1 MEVGAMAGGCGNW
14 QDLAA
19 PNRCLVDLGESEKE
33 ELLAV
38 GKEEGREGRHFFLPC
53 LLFLDSLTTKEPGL
67 MEEEVFS
74 GLGFRDVRN
83 PLPSLKGRHTL
94 AV

>member
-1 MEVGAMAGGCGNW
+1 MEVGAMAGGCGSW

-19 PNRCLVDLGESEKE
+19 PNRCPVDLGEPEKE

-53 LLFLDSLTTKEPGL
+53 LLFLDSLSTKEPGL

-74 GLGFRDVRN
+74 GLGVRDVSN
-83 PLPSLKGRHTL
+83 PLTSQK
-94 AV
+94 